1 MKHKRK
7 LQINIY
13 LVMNKN
19 KFKKNLIHKKYI
31 FNIIYQKKI
40 FLIIKTHNYT
50 NMRAQKIILNFYY
63 DFKFVRI

>member
-19 KFKKNLIHKKYI
+19 KFK
-31 FNIIYQKKI
+31 NIKKI
-40 FLIIKTHNYT
+40 KKN
-50 NMRAQKIILNFYY
+50 
-63 DFKFVRI
+63 

>member
-19 KFKKNLIHKKYI
+19 KFKIYKKN
-31 FNIIYQKKI
+31 NIKLKI
-40 FLIIKTHNYT
+40 NKN
-50 NMRAQKIILNFYY
+50 KIL
-63 DFKFVRI
+63 